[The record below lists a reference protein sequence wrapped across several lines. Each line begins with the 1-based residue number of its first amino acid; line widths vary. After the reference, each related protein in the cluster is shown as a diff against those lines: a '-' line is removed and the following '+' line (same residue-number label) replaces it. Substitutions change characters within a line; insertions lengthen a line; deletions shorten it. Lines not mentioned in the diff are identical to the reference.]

1 MFMPEPLLH
10 DVKNESATRNV
21 DRGGA
26 QQGRRTSHCLLS
38 PSVDL
43 RFTYNVQ
50 MGQMINFDSG
60 DDRYEGYLA
69 IPKSGKGPGVIVL
82 QEWWGLVDHIK
93 DVAERFAAEGFV
105 ALAPDLYQGK
115 KAELD
120 EPDEAGKLLMALD
133 IERTSEVLA
142 RAAQWLVENEA
153 VTSEQVGVVGFCM
166 GGQLS
171 MFAACLTD
179 HIGAAVNFYGI
190 HPNVHPNFEELNAPL
205 LGIFAEQDHSYA
217 TVETVKK
224 MDEELTKLGK
234 PHEFHT
240 YPADHAFFN
249 DTRPGVYNK
258 AAAEDAWKK
267 TLAFFRKN
275 LATSKT

>member
-1 MFMPEPLLH
+1 
-10 DVKNESATRNV
+10 
-21 DRGGA
+21 
-26 QQGRRTSHCLLS
+26 
-38 PSVDL
+38 
-43 RFTYNVQ
+43 

-60 DDRYEGYLA
+60 DDHYEGYFA
-69 IPKSGKGPGVIVL
+69 TAKTGKGPGIIVL
-82 QEWWGLVDHIK
+82 QEWWGLVGHIK
-93 DVAERFAAEGFV
+93 SVADRFAEEGFT

-142 RAAQWLVENEA
+142 RAAQWLVENDA
-153 VTSEQVGVVGFCM
+153 VSSAQVGVVGFCM

-190 HPNVHPNFEELNAPL
+190 HPNVKPDFKELNAPL
-205 LGIFAEQDHSYA
+205 LGLFAEKDHSYA
-217 TVETVKK
+217 TPEVVKR
-224 MDEELTKLGK
+224 MDDELTKLGK
-234 PHEFHT
+234 PHEFHI
-240 YPADHAFFN
+240 YPGVDHAFFN
-249 DTRPGVYNK
+249 NDRPEVYDAK
-258 AAAEDAWKK
+258 AAGDAWQR

-275 LATSKT
+275 LEMG